1 MKATYSMQHSPQQ
14 SESRSAAASSAAAR
28 LRGWL
33 LSPGIQQREG
43 AHAGGVA
50 GSLDAQGRARYV
62 YPEITGYYLHW
73 LAEARDATGL
83 DEARVAAARAT
94 DWARRQFER
103 GTLPPTRAY
112 LVDAPH
118 DWRNDAAFFFDFAML
133 LRGLCAASEARL
145 IAPPLQTLQRIVDEL
160 ERFVSPDGEIHAAR
174 VLRAGAQLP
183 TRWSTL
189 GGAFEVKAS
198 SRVTL
203 AARYLSLP
211 PRLQEACEALA
222 DRYSD
227 SAQKIALDML
237 HPTLYFA
244 EGLLVA
250 RPRCAGQVAVLLQ
263 RLLELQHADGSLP
276 EADRGSPL
284 PRSDI
289 IAQALRVGLLL
300 QVQRVDGAPAPDVLH
315 RLAGALIE
323 RVDAAGRI
331 AFVPDT
337 SAAALPNVWCGMFAE
352 QALRW
357 YGACCEGRP
366 LPGVEWLV

>member
-1 MKATYSMQHSPQQ
+1 MMPVPTPA
-14 SESRSAAASSAAAR
+14 ESTAHDRELARGAAEAAAR

-33 LSPGIQQREG
+33 LSAGIQQREG

-73 LAEARDATGL
+73 LAEARDAAGL
-83 DEARVAAARAT
+83 DAARVAAARAN
-94 DWARRQFER
+94 DWVRRQFEH
-103 GTLPPTRAY
+103 GALPPTRAY

-118 DWRNDAAFFFDFAML
+118 DWRNDACFFFDFAML

-145 IAPPLQTLQRIVDEL
+145 IAPPYATLQRIVEEL
-160 ERFVSPDGEIHAAR
+160 DRFVSPDGEIHAAR
-174 VLRAGAQLP
+174 VLHAGAQLP

-203 AARYLSLP
+203 AARYLELP
-211 PRLQEACEALA
+211 PRLQQACEALA
-222 DRYSD
+222 NRYLD
-227 SAQKIALDML
+227 SAHKIALDML

-244 EGLLVA
+244 EGMLVA
-250 RPRCAGQVAVLLQ
+250 RPQCSAQIAALLQ
-263 RLLELQHADGSLP
+263 RCLELQRADGSLP
-276 EADRGSPL
+276 EAERGSSL

-289 IAQALRVGLLL
+289 VAQALRVGLLL
-300 QVQRVDGAPAPDVLH
+300 QAAQVDATPEAHALH
-315 RLAGALIE
+315 ELARALIG

-331 AFVPDT
+331 AFVPDA

-357 YGACCEGRP
+357 YAAWREGKP
-366 LPGVEWLV
+366 LPGAEWLV